1 MTQVRNFIFNNEV
14 PDLASPPTRT
24 PPAQPHRPTYRTTGT
39 IWGPKTPQGA
49 PGARNAQFA
58 NSSVR
63 EKYHF
68 GDRRPKPD
76 LEAIWEPKKPQGA
89 PGARNA
95 QVANKSVIG
104 KYHFGDRHPKPD
116 FEGSSPGA
124 RMEPPKL
131 TTVLQIGHWPRKK
144 VNTVPQIDKSFL
156 RMSCKTRLQICK
168 VDRRS
173 QSRCAD
179 FTTRAVRDQNE
190 VAKLDR
196 TS

>member
-1 MTQVRNFIFNNEV
+1 M
-14 PDLASPPTRT
+14 
-24 PPAQPHRPTYRTTGT
+24 
-39 IWGPKTPQGA
+39 
-49 PGARNAQFA
+49 
-58 NSSVR
+58 
-63 EKYHF
+63 
-68 GDRRPKPD
+68 
-76 LEAIWEPKKPQGA
+76 PKKPQGA
-89 PGARNA
+89 PGTRNA

-131 TTVLQIGHWPRKK
+131 TTVLQFGHWPRKK
-144 VNTVPQIDKSFL
+144 VNTLPQMDKSFL

-179 FTTRAVRDQNE
+179 FTTRAVLDQNE
-190 VAKLDR
+190 VAMLDR